1 MIGLGGSVP
10 IDKSTTAVVTIFDTT
25 GIGLEVVVSGE
36 NHHSWKL
43 AFDDAEHLA
52 ALLADMARIV
62 RFRAGVG
69 MLEVA

>member
-1 MIGLGGSVP
+1 MIGLGGSVR
-10 IDKSTTAVVTIFDTT
+10 IDKSTTAVVTISDTT
-25 GIGLEVVVSGE
+25 GIELEIVRGE
-36 NHHSWKL
+36 NHHSCQL

-52 ALLADMARIV
+52 GLLMDMARIV